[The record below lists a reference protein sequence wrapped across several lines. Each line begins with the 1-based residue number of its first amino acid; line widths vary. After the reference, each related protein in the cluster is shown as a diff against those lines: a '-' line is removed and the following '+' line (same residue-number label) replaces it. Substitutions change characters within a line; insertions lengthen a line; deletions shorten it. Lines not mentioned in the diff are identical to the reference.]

1 MDEREAALRRAAEIG
16 FDYLSKLPE
25 RAVGARADAATIA
38 SRLGDL
44 ADEGMDPTRVVEELA
59 TAVDPGLV
67 TACARRGSADLGQLL
82 ETAVFLELRRES
94 EEIAYAR
101 MNGVTPPWSKK

>member
-1 MDEREAALRRAAEIG
+1 MDDREAALRQAAEIG
-16 FDYLSKLPE
+16 LDYLSKLPE

-44 ADEGMDPTRVVEELA
+44 ADEGMDPTRVIEELA

-67 TACARRGSADLGQLL
+67 GSLGPRYFGFVIGGQLP
-82 ETAVFLELRRES
+82 AS
-94 EEIAYAR
+94 AAADSS
-101 MNGVTPPWSKK
+101 PWT